1 MQKTKTIALALILF
15 LGICTTPA
23 LAITASDE
31 EIITKAVAAA
41 LQAVE
46 ASRTTSNVDTSISS
60 NKNTVSIDD
69 VLKNLDPREQITI
82 ESLYRIEQI
91 LKDQK
96 ASEASNLQASILDT
110 PDSSNT
116 ASNSEAIASA
126 METIRDLQQSKYAKD
141 TSAASNITE
150 ENILEGKIEV
160 TPISPE
166 LLRSSAEPLMQFSRS
181 LTRKTISPLDIAA
194 ATKTN
199 LLAIADEENTTER
212 VPAEAYH
219 RAADE
224 EATSIFSTQNL
235 TILGITLAFLI
246 VGIVLFFIRFEKK
259 LTNTN
264 GKFEHLSFFQKENN
278 KTTL

>member
-82 ESLYRIEQI
+82 ESLQRIEQI
-91 LKDQK
+91 LKNQK
-96 ASEASNLQASILDT
+96 ASEASNLGASILDA
-110 PDSSNT
+110 PNSSNT
-116 ASNSEAIASA
+116 TSNSEAIASA

-141 TSAASNITE
+141 TSTTSNTTE
-150 ENILEGKIEV
+150 EKTTEDKIEI
-160 TPISPE
+160 TPISPD

-181 LTRKTISPLDIAA
+181 LTRKAASPLDVATD
-194 ATKTN
+194 TKTN
-199 LLAIADEENTTER
+199 ILAADEKAVGER
-212 VPAEAYH
+212 VAAEAYH

-235 TILGITLAFLI
+235 IVLGISLAFLI
-246 VGIVLFFIRFEKK
+246 AGIVLFFIHFEKK
-259 LTNTN
+259 LLITN
-264 GKFEHLSFFQKENN
+264 GKFEHLSFFQKDHN
-278 KTTL
+278 KTIL